1 MNRTFSTAAVLGMT
15 FFALAI
21 CLRKTLAISEGL
33 GDRLTTVLILAQ
45 VLFGLAL
52 LASCAMLIRKRYGD
66 KRLSAQ
72 DASKLFS
79 SYAGCSQPF
88 GLRAFAALDRDR

>member
-45 VLFGLAL
+45 VLFGVAL
-52 LASCAMLIRKRYGD
+52 LASCAMLIRKRYGRQ
-66 KRLSAQ
+66 KTIGPRRFEALQQLRRLLSAVW
-72 DASKLFS
+72 S
-79 SYAGCSQPF
+79 
-88 GLRAFAALDRDR
+88 